1 MSTAPRSYRAAQ
13 QGVTLIELV
22 IAIAL
27 IGVAAAALI
36 TALATLTGRSVDPL
50 RRSQATAIAEAY
62 LEEILAKPFTDPS
75 LDPTTGA
82 ACPGV
87 APANRADWDN
97 ICDYSG
103 LPDTVVRDQ
112 TGTAI
117 GGLSDYQVAVAS
129 SQAAGQGIAAADV
142 LRVDVTVTDPLG
154 GSTVL
159 TGLRTRY

>member
-1 MSTAPRSYRAAQ
+1 MRHGAQ
-13 QGVTLIELV
+13 QGTTLVELV

-27 IGVAAAALI
+27 IGLAAAALI
-36 TALATLTGRSVDPL
+36 TTLATLTGRSVDPL

-75 LDPTTGA
+75 LDPATGA

-87 APANRADWDN
+87 SPANRADWDN

-103 LPDTVVRDQ
+103 LPDTVARDQ

-117 GGLSDYQVAVAS
+117 AGLGDYQVSVAIT
-129 SQAAGQGIAAADV
+129 QPAWQGIAASDA
-142 LRVDVTVTDPLG
+142 LRVDVTVTDAAG

-159 TGLRTRY
+159 TGIRTRY